1 MADIS
6 FRVLVPPHV
15 LQPAPPQKCM
25 CNTQAADPFGRELNR
40 VRRDE
45 PTAANSA
52 PQAPQVAP
60 GNPTQSSDPRGNK
73 VDNEGDSQP
82 GEQASED
89 SRAVPAEDSTPST
102 SNPQAQ
108 GEDRRRDNDDTAEN
122 TGQPVAGSPDTATA
136 AANREEE
143 PPGEGEHRQHALGAK
158 ENQLLQVD
166 PASQSPGESREK
178 AAADVHSAQKAITGS
193 SDQGEGKPAKAKLET
208 AKRQMLADCA
218 TEDSATEGTS
228 EPPPDGNAQ
237 PAAASA
243 SGSAMSIA
251 GPNPGGTQGDQE
263 ASALPTTIAR
273 TTAHTHE
280 RRTTETKSP
289 HNTPIAGDPG
299 EPNAGTQSPVAE
311 GEKSRVG
318 AAQSA
323 ARDTTGLQDLPAAVS
338 DSASARAAGAGDHVQ
353 ATSARH
359 GGDAPDPQVG
369 RTSLAAPNAH
379 DTMDRVRFVQ
389 RVARAFE
396 MLGERQS
403 PVRLRL
409 HPPELGSLKL
419 EIAVRNGVLTAH
431 LEVENAS
438 ARAALL
444 DNLPALRQRLA
455 AEQIRVDQFEVDL
468 MNQSPGQSAQH
479 SYHPQAEQ
487 RGLQGSARL
496 PENQAKTGG
505 NAEAAGLPRGIP
517 AEPGRIDVIV

>member
-6 FRVLVPPHV
+6 FRVLVAPPHV

-25 CNTQAADPFGRELNR
+25 CNTQAADPFGHELNR

-45 PTAANSA
+45 PTAANSG
-52 PQAPQVAP
+52 PQAPEVAP
-60 GNPTQSSDPRGNK
+60 GNASQSSDPRGNK
-73 VDNEGDSQP
+73 VGNEGNSQP
-82 GEQASED
+82 GAQASED
-89 SRAVPAEDSTPST
+89 NQAAPAEDSAPST

-108 GEDRRRDNDDTAEN
+108 GEDRRRENDDTAEN

-136 AANREEE
+136 ASNREER
-143 PPGEGEHRQHALGAK
+143 PGEGEHRQHALGAK

-166 PASQSPGESREK
+166 PASQRPGESGEK
-178 AAADVHSAQKAITGS
+178 AAADVHSAQKAIAGS
-193 SDQGEGKPAKAKLET
+193 SDQCEGKPAKEKLES
-208 AKRQMLADCA
+208 AKRQLLADCA
-218 TEDSATEGTS
+218 TEDSAAEGTGA
-228 EPPPDGNAQ
+228 PPQDGNAQ
-237 PAAASA
+237 AAAAPA

-251 GPNPGGTQGDQE
+251 GPNPGGTQGDHE
-263 ASALPTTIAR
+263 ASALPTATAR
-273 TTAHTHE
+273 TAAQTQE
-280 RRTTETKSP
+280 RRTTEARSR
-289 HNTPIAGDPG
+289 HNNSIAADSG
-299 EPNAGTQSPVAE
+299 EPNAGTQSPAAE
-311 GEKSRVG
+311 GEKLRVG
-318 AAQSA
+318 AAQSE
-323 ARDTTGLQDLPAAVS
+323 ARGTARLDLPAAVS
-338 DSASARAAGAGDHVQ
+338 DSASARAAGAGENVQ

-369 RTSLAAPNAH
+369 RTSQAAPNAH
-379 DTMDRVRFVQ
+379 DAMDRVRFVQ

-496 PENQAKTGG
+496 PQNQAKTGG
-505 NAEAAGLPRGIP
+505 NAEAAGLRRGIP